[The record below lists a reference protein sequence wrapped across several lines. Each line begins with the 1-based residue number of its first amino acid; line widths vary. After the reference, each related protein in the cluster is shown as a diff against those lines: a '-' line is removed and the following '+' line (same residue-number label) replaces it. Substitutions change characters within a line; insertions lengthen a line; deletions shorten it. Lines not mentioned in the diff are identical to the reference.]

1 VERAVARVK
10 ETHVQ
15 VNGTWIDASDRR
27 IPPNFPELAGDV
39 LAEYAAKHGKAEGL
53 GASDLTVRSFG
64 GGSTAWR
71 IVRRADG
78 IPVDDQKDGVFVVG
92 DLLRAQAARKDAE
105 NERTLRQI
113 KDRNEPLLAI
123 PGTSI
128 GIGKPSLS
136 GYSPAE
142 VEAINRGIERKGAE
156 AGQRIRD
163 SAVEVGRGASAAKRK
178 ADDAQEAADA
188 ERLANP
194 PKSIREQLGDA
205 IGIRGKSRRK

>member
-1 VERAVARVK
+1 M
-10 ETHVQ
+10 
-15 VNGTWIDASDRR
+15 
-27 IPPNFPELAGDV
+27 
-39 LAEYAAKHGKAEGL
+39 LAEYAPSTARRRPGGL
-53 GASDLTVRSFG
+53 GLTVRSFG

-78 IPVDDQKDGVFVVG
+78 IPVMTRRMACSCQRPPACPGRPEGCREREDPPADQGPQ
-92 DLLRAQAARKDAE
+92 RAPPCQ
-105 NERTLRQI
+105 
-113 KDRNEPLLAI
+113 PWH
-123 PGTSI
+123 PSI

-136 GYSPAE
+136 ATPRRSRGDQSRHRAE
-142 VEAINRGIERKGAE
+142 GAE

-194 PKSIREQLGDA
+194 PKTIREQLGDA